1 MSALA
6 TVALTTA
13 VIAAAGVEPAPLGPL
28 VDLSGHRLH
37 VHCTG
42 KGRPTVVVESGFY
55 EFSFDWALVQTRVS
69 AFTRICTYDRA
80 GHAWS
85 DPGPLPRTFD
95 QITLELRDALARLG
109 EGAPFLL
116 VGHSFGGPVVRHF
129 ATLHPEEVAGIVLV
143 DSVHEDERVV
153 IQGKA
158 VRLRAS
164 AQGRSI
170 PPPREYLLRA
180 EQDQR
185 GRVAA
190 PSAAAVEPPVDR
202 LPAALQQLHL
212 WAEAQPQLEEA
223 QGSERDW
230 SPEYFARW
238 AAAPQEGSLGQVPL
252 VVLTR
257 AHGGYGDDL
266 DVPAAQLDVERRRRQ
281 QQLVRLSR
289 RGRQVIVAAGHD
301 MHLEAPDVVARAI
314 RDLVETARRSPAV
327 RRPARVDAP

>member
-6 TVALTTA
+6 ALALTTT

-42 KGRPTVVVESGFY
+42 KGRPTVVVENGFD
-55 EFSFDWALVQTRVS
+55 EFSFDWALVQERAS

-95 QITLELRDALARLG
+95 QITLELRDGLARLG
-109 EGAPFLL
+109 EGGPFIL

-129 ATLHPEEVAGIVLV
+129 AVVHPEDVAGIVLV

-153 IQGKA
+153 VQGKA

-170 PPPREYLLRA
+170 PSPREYLLRA
-180 EQDQR
+180 EQAPR
-185 GRVAA
+185 APVAA
-190 PSAAAVEPPVDR
+190 STSAVVEPPVDR
-202 LPAALQQLHL
+202 LPAHLQSLHL
-212 WAEAQPQLEEA
+212 WAQAQPRLEEA

-238 AAAPQEGSLGQVPL
+238 AATPQEGSLGRVPL
-252 VVLTR
+252 IVLTR
-257 AHGGYGDDL
+257 AQGGYGDGL
-266 DVPAAQLDVERRRRQ
+266 DVPAAQLESERRQRQ

-314 RDLVETARRSPAV
+314 RDLVEAARPR
-327 RRPARVDAP
+327 